1 MKYLVLLFL
10 ALVLVS
16 SVPVAQ
22 VNTKNETPVV
32 AEAKVETP
40 VVAETKVETKVET
53 PAVAETKVEAK
64 PEAKVEA
71 KVEAPVVATTEQKLE
86 QKVEAKVETPVVAST
101 ETKAETKVESKV
113 DVKQQALAQVMDFI
127 SQMAQPLG
135 AEEKDALKDIIS
147 VGGEILMEAE
157 KKMKELHNMP
167 EVQNLIQGDVQ
178 TGLFGMKP
186 DGSIDADAAASQM
199 TEILSKMAPESN
211 PLTAEE
217 KSALHDLISGFSKA
231 FAPTKETTES
241 LQKDFEKIMES
252 VTAPKTGKHDEALG
266 ATNLLSV
273 FSDAE
278 HGINTELLTQLT
290 EKFLDSMEKQFN
302 KEQH

>member
-1 MKYLVLLFL
+1 
-10 ALVLVS
+10 
-16 SVPVAQ
+16 
-22 VNTKNETPVV
+22 
-32 AEAKVETP
+32 
-40 VVAETKVETKVET
+40 
-53 PAVAETKVEAK
+53 
-64 PEAKVEA
+64 
-71 KVEAPVVATTEQKLE
+71 
-86 QKVEAKVETPVVAST
+86 
-101 ETKAETKVESKV
+101 
-113 DVKQQALAQVMDFI
+113 MDFI

-157 KKMKELHNMP
+157 KKMKELHNVP
-167 EVQNLIQGDVQ
+167 EIQNLIQGDVQ
-178 TGLFGMKP
+178 TGMFGMKA
-186 DGSIDADAAASQM
+186 DGTIDADAAASQM
-199 TEILSKMAPESN
+199 TEILAKMAPESN

-252 VTAPKTGKHDEALG
+252 VSTPKAGKHDEALG
-266 ATNLLSV
+266 TQNLLSV
-273 FSDAE
+273 FSDSE

-302 KEQH
+302 KMEQH